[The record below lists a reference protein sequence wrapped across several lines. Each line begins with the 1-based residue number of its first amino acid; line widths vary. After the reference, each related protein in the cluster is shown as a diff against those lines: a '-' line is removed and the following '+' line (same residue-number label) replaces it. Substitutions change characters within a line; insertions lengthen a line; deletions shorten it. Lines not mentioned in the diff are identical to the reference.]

1 MTVTFENPLDGS
13 EFYFAKEVFFEEDVE
28 IAEVI
33 QAAEEMLD
41 KYDLDCVCFDFRGG
55 LYLTEK
61 EKGGCQ

>member
-13 EFYFAKEVFFEEDVE
+13 EFFFSKEVFFEEDVK

-55 LYLTEK
+55 CYLTQK
-61 EKGGCQ
+61 